1 MIPEDKDQH
10 HDTPKRF
17 DLGYFCRESLE
28 LFYEG
33 WRLSSR
39 HMREDRRLQ
48 QAAEDRKH
56 IQELLEV
63 ALYDSASRGTHE
75 EKLEALK
82 YFQRKKES
90 ETLQDQRS
98 YTWGEQISSV
108 VVNAAFLS
116 AIAIVF
122 SFSATWSCGRNQS
135 QFCQDIRTTTG
146 GVVRYF
152 SIPKL

>member
-17 DLGYFCRESLE
+17 DFGYFCRETLE

-48 QAAEDRKH
+48 QAVEDRKH
-56 IQELLEV
+56 VQELLEV
-63 ALYDSASRGTHE
+63 ALYDSASRGTPE
-75 EKLEALK
+75 QQIEALK

-90 ETLQDQRS
+90 ENFQNQRPYTL
-98 YTWGEQISSV
+98 GEQISSV
-108 VVNAAFLS
+108 AVNAAFLG
-116 AIAIVF
+116 AIAVLF
-122 SFSATWSCGRNQS
+122 SLSATWSCGQSQS
-135 QFCQDIRTTTG
+135 QFCQDVRTTTG
-146 GVVRYF
+146 GIAQYF
-152 SIPKL
+152 TQPKL